1 LSAIVVVDASIAVK
15 WLIPESGSREA
26 LSLVRRWASE
36 NVEAIAPVLLWVEVT
51 NTLFQHIRSGELSSK
66 AATKLLLWLNEIG
79 LKPRSEV
86 SLIPRALTL
95 AKEHGLTNTYDSTYL
110 ALAESEKAEFW
121 TADVRLHTSVGKRL
135 PWVRLVGGP

>member
-1 LSAIVVVDASIAVK
+1 MSAIVVVDASTAVK

-51 NTLFQHIRSGELSSK
+51 NALFQHIRSGELTSK
-66 AATKLLLWLNEIG
+66 AATKLLVWLNEIG

-86 SLIPRALTL
+86 SLIPRALAL

-121 TADVRLHTSVGKRL
+121 TADGRLYTSVSKRL